1 MKKQLIAAAVASTV
15 SIAALADVSI
25 TGQLKTNYTHTDW
38 DTSQKND
45 SDVFKHE
52 GDIYVKGQSGDTGV
66 VMNFSVGDDTD
77 GGSSASTQ
85 TTIEDIYMT
94 TKVGDISMKAGQWDN
109 GNNEMRASSR
119 AAGKF
124 EASTSVAGIGVKYFN
139 GNDTDDELTLSTSIG
154 GVNASFKKKV
164 AGEDVSLSGSV
175 QGVNAK
181 YVSLGSDSA
190 NSDKSYVEVSTTL
203 AGVGIK
209 YGKAEADTAV
219 CLNGDTWLGDFED
232 SSYVCDSNITN
243 NNAGGA
249 WELDKG
255 QDLTGFELSTN
266 LEGNK
271 LTYRN
276 VTADDTTGAD
286 TTYNKVIVTRPL
298 ASGATF
304 ELTYTDVSD
313 DASTQTDYNSLDLE
327 LAVKF

>member
-15 SIAALADVSI
+15 SIAVLADVSI

-38 DTSQKND
+38 DTAAKND

-77 GGSSASTQ
+77 GGTTASTQ

-94 TKVGDISMKAGQWDN
+94 TKVGDVSIKAGQWDN
-109 GNNEMRASSR
+109 GNNEMRASTR
-119 AAGKF
+119 AAGKI
-124 EASTSVAGIGVKYFN
+124 EASTSIAGIGVKYNN
-139 GNDTDDELTLSTSIG
+139 GNDSDDELTLSTSIS
-154 GVNASFKKKV
+154 GVNASFKQKV
-164 AGEDVSLSGSV
+164 AGEDFSVSGSV

-181 YVSLGSDSA
+181 YVSLGSDTA
-190 NSDKSYVEVSTTL
+190 NSDKTYVEVSTTL
-203 AGVGIK
+203 GGVGIK
-209 YGKAEADTAV
+209 YGKAEADSAV
-219 CLNGDTWLGDFED
+219 CLSGDSWLGDFED
-232 SSYVCDSNITN
+232 SGYICDTSID

-255 QDLTGFELSTN
+255 QDLTGFELTTD

-276 VTADDTTGAD
+276 VVADDLSGAD
-286 TTYNKVIVTRPL
+286 TTFNKVIVTRPL

-313 DASTQTDYNSLDLE
+313 DQSAFTDYNSLDLE